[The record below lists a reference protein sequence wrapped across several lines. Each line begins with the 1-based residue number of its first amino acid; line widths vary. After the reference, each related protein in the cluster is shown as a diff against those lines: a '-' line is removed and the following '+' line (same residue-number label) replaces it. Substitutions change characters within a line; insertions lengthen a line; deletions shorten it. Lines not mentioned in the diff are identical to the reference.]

1 MTVLQKVL
9 TNTIYG
15 GIIYT
20 EAQRNVPDYI
30 KEVLSMEAII
40 TIGIIAIISSAEKF
54 IKKNEKNPE
63 KFFRNIR
70 H

>member
-1 MTVLQKVL
+1 L
-9 TNTIYG
+9 TNTRYS
-15 GIIYT
+15 GIIIS
-20 EAQRNVPDYI
+20 EVQRSVPEYK

-63 KFFRNIR
+63 KFFHSVR

>member
-1 MTVLQKVL
+1 
-9 TNTIYG
+9 
-15 GIIYT
+15 
-20 EAQRNVPDYI
+20 
-30 KEVLSMEAII
+30 MEAII

>member
-1 MTVLQKVL
+1 
-9 TNTIYG
+9 
-15 GIIYT
+15 
-20 EAQRNVPDYI
+20 
-30 KEVLSMEAII
+30 MEAII

-63 KFFRNIR
+63 KFFHSVR